1 MPKITNI
8 QDLRTDLID
17 AYESLKADPRRV
29 VQVSE
34 LANTAGKIIG
44 SVKIE
49 LEYALLKKE
58 RPNLPFLEYAK
69 PPMIEAVEQPKLKN
83 STK

>member
-8 QDLRTDLID
+8 NALREDLID

-29 VQVSE
+29 VQVAE

-58 RPNLPFLEYAK
+58 RPNLPFLDYHK
-69 PPMIEAVEQPKLKN
+69 PPMIEATEQPKLEGK
-83 STK
+83 K